1 MDEAAEV
8 ILEGVL
14 SSLENKSEIISKLIK
29 ALELQK
35 DTMAL
40 MDKRLK
46 QHDAAI
52 LSNAFTLST
61 ITKSN
66 N

>member
-35 DTMAL
+35 DTMVL

>member
-14 SSLENKSEIISKLIK
+14 SLLENKSEIISKLIK

-35 DTMAL
+35 DTMVL